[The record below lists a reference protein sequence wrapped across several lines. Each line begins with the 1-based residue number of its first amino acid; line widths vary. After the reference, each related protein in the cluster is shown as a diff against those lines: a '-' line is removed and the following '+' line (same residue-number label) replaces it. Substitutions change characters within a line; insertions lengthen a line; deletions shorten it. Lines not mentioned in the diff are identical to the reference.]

1 MKQSFLMSWDH
12 VFPARDSLAN
22 CSQAITDLKYITDT
36 VYIRTIIEME
46 NVVLIKAGFNLKY
59 QMALL

>member
-1 MKQSFLMSWDH
+1 MKQSFLMSWGH

-22 CSQAITDLKYITDT
+22 CSQAITDLKCITDT
-36 VYIRTIIEME
+36 VCIRTIVEIE
-46 NVVLIKAGFNLKY
+46 NVVPITAGFNLKY